1 MEKDDLLSKISNEDD
16 SKQDDDNDDM
26 IEEGLLFDITFV
38 KPIFLF
44 RELNFKFTFEIELE
58 FLGVF

>member
-26 IEEGLLFDITFV
+26 IEEGLLFHIIFV
-38 KPIFLF
+38 KPIFSIQG
-44 RELNFKFTFEIELE
+44 IE
-58 FLGVF
+58 F

>member
-26 IEEGLLFDITFV
+26 IEEGLLFHIIFV

-44 RELNFKFTFEIELE
+44 RELNFKFTF
-58 FLGVF
+58 